1 MCTQDARG
9 HRMVYLFTVVLSAR
23 MYAKRTYASLSY
35 SFPGLVL
42 SIFDSL
48 AIPLQSLMKSRQVNL
63 LSN

>member
-23 MYAKRTYASLSY
+23 MYAKRTYVSLSY

-48 AIPLQSLMKSRQVNL
+48 AEFVEESR
-63 LSN
+63 S